1 VFSSRPSDLAIF
13 TAWSR
18 RTNSSFKREG
28 AVGRYGVM
36 YAELAGLAGGFG
48 ADDVD
53 EAFFC
58 ELGYERV

>member
-1 VFSSRPSDLAIF
+1 
-13 TAWSR
+13 
-18 RTNSSFKREG
+18 
-28 AVGRYGVM
+28 M